1 MKTYKVRNGSKYY
14 ETAETRKLKR
24 LDWIALPTKLDGKG
38 YRRITMLGD
47 KGPLVFAAW
56 IAILEVAANC
66 PERWVLADED
76 GPLDADDLSAKT
88 GWPAACFELAFE
100 HLVHPKIGWLEVVD
114 TEQVISNLGDV
125 GRRWEM
131 LGDVGREQETPGD
144 PGRCRGILGDDG
156 RPREALGKKQGHR
169 DRDRTETEQRH
180 NREIDRERDREAIP
194 SAKAS
199 SLFSF
204 LCSDGLF
211 HLLPEKLSELEARFP
226 DLNVPIELD
235 SIAVWCREWEDRRK
249 KVEEMPKFLENCL
262 KKSKAKGAKHGS
274 QKQKRAGSGKYANLE
289 RR

>member
-88 GWPAACFELAFE
+88 GWPATCFELAFE

-125 GRRWEM
+125 GRRWERA
-131 LGDVGREQETPGD
+131 GDARRSWEMPGD
-144 PGRCRGILGDDG
+144 PGRRWETTGG
-156 RPREALGKKQGHR
+156 LGKKAGAQR
-169 DRDRTETEQRH
+169 QRQNRDRTET
-180 NREIDRERDREAIP
+180 
-194 SAKAS
+194 
-199 SLFSF
+199 
-204 LCSDGLF
+204 
-211 HLLPEKLSELEARFP
+211 
-226 DLNVPIELD
+226 
-235 SIAVWCREWEDRRK
+235 
-249 KVEEMPKFLENCL
+249 
-262 KKSKAKGAKHGS
+262 
-274 QKQKRAGSGKYANLE
+274 
-289 RR
+289 